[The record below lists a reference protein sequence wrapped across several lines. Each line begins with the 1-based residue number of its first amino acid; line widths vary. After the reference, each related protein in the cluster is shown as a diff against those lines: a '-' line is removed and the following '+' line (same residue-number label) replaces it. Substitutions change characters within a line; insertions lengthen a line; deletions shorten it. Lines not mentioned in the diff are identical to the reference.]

1 MSALFHPG
9 QRWVSETEPEL
20 GLGSIRHVTP
30 RTVAVGFGAT
40 NEARE
45 YSLEN
50 APLRRVRFH
59 TGDSL
64 LLRDGT
70 TLAVEAVAERRALIF
85 YRGGGREVC
94 ETELSDTISFNKPE
108 QRLYAGHVDEPAA
121 FDLRVAALRNQH
133 RRRKSK
139 VRGFVG
145 GRIDLVPHQL
155 CIAAEV
161 AGRLLPRVLL
171 ADEVGLG
178 KTIEACLIVH
188 RLILTGRA
196 QRVLILVPD
205 SLVHQWF
212 VELLRRFNL
221 WFHIFDEER
230 CAAIEG
236 TSGVASNPTPANRG
250 RTPSPPAKGGEGWGE
265 EGRRSAE
272 APLSPALSPLVPREA
287 RETAGTVPNYD
298 RDIAETNP
306 FLDDQLVLASLSLFT
321 GNERRRQQAL
331 AAGWDM
337 LVVDEAHH
345 LGWTPDAV
353 SPEYAV
359 VEALGQASPG
369 LLLLTATPEQLGM
382 ASHFARLRLL
392 DPDRFYD
399 LAEFI
404 HEAEGYRD
412 VARLADKVL
421 KREEFTPAEV
431 TSLAGILA
439 EPEAG
444 LRAKLAKLA
453 DGTVRAGLVSSLLD
467 QHGTGRVMFRNTRTT
482 ISGFPR
488 RVARLCPLDEDGDNA
503 ELFERLTEEFS
514 ADADASLAEHFEPD
528 FSADPRVHWLVELLR
543 ALGND
548 KVLLICRTRAKA
560 ETLDAALRV
569 WMNVKLAVFHEGL
582 TLVQRDRHAAWFA
595 EEDGARLL
603 ICSEIG
609 SEGRNFQFAHHLVM
623 FDLPLDPEL
632 LEQRIGRL
640 DRIGQT
646 SEIQLHLPFVVGSA
660 QEVLVRWYHEGL
672 NSFEKNLQGGRALLE
687 QFGKRIAELA
697 HEFHERGEAGPQ
709 EQAQLDPAPGVSLA
723 PRGTSAERAGE
734 RGASTGRRTSSPQP
748 SPPSEGR
755 KGADELWGQLCPAR
769 QELSALIAETKV
781 ARQELTA
788 RLEQGRDRLLEL
800 NSFRP
805 QVAAQLVQEIQKQ
818 DADPALDQFMLA
830 VFDHFGIHV
839 EELAPR
845 TYQLGS
851 AGVFADSFPGLPLEG
866 LTVTGD
872 RTRALSREDVQFLT
886 WDHPLVTG
894 ALDLLLGTDKGN
906 SSFGVW
912 PDGKATGLYLEAV
925 FLLECVAPSAL
936 HADRFL
942 PPTPLR
948 VLVDQAGN
956 DASAVADRE
965 TLARQLRPG
974 DPYPHV
980 GRREIREELLPSLLE
995 KAEDIVQR
1003 HVPTFIAQAR
1013 KEMASQ
1019 LDAELVRLKELERV
1033 NPSVRPEEIEHLTE
1047 QKRALDQHLGAARV
1061 RLEAIRLIQRG

>member
-20 GLGSIRHVTP
+20 GLGSIRHVTT
-30 RTVAVGFGAT
+30 RTVAVGFGAS

-50 APLRRVRFH
+50 APLRRARFH
-59 TGDSL
+59 IGDSL
-64 LLRDGT
+64 PLRDGT
-70 TLAVEAVAERRALIF
+70 TLAVESVAEHRALIF
-85 YRGGGREVC
+85 YRGDGREVC

-108 QRLYAGHVDEPAA
+108 QRLYAGQVDEPAV

-133 RRRKSK
+133 RRRKSP

-145 GRIDLVPHQL
+145 GRIDLIPHQL

-236 TSGVASNPTPANRG
+236 GNP
-250 RTPSPPAKGGEGWGE
+250 
-265 EGRRSAE
+265 
-272 APLSPALSPLVPREA
+272 
-287 RETAGTVPNYD
+287 
-298 RDIAETNP
+298 ETNP

-321 GNERRRQQAL
+321 GNERRRLQAL
-331 AAGWDM
+331 AGGWDM

-353 SPEYAV
+353 SAEYAV
-359 VEALGQASPG
+359 VEALGQATPG

-421 KREEFTPAEV
+421 KRETFTPAEV

-439 EPEAG
+439 EPEAS
-444 LRAKLAKLA
+444 LRTKLAKLA
-453 DGTVRAGLVSSLLD
+453 DEAVRNGLISSLLD

-488 RVARLCPLDEDGDNA
+488 RVAQLCPLDEDGDNA
-503 ELFERLTEEFS
+503 ELFERLAEEFS
-514 ADADASLAEHFEPD
+514 ADADASLVEHFEPD

-543 ALGND
+543 SLGED

-560 ETLDAALRV
+560 ETLEAALRV
-569 WMNVKLAVFHEGL
+569 WINVKMAVFHEGL

-687 QFGKRIAELA
+687 QFGPRLGELA
-697 HEFHERGEAGPQ
+697 HEFHERAEAGRK
-709 EQAQLDPAPGVSLA
+709 ELA
-723 PRGTSAERAGE
+723 
-734 RGASTGRRTSSPQP
+734 
-748 SPPSEGR
+748 
-755 KGADELWGQLCPAR
+755 
-769 QELSALIAETKV
+769 ALIAETQA
-781 ARQELTA
+781 ARLELTK

-805 QVAAQLVQEIQKQ
+805 QVAAQLVQEIGKQ
-818 DADPALDQFMLA
+818 DADPALDQFMVA

-845 TYQLGS
+845 TYRLGS

-866 LTVTGD
+866 LTVTCD

-906 SSFGVW
+906 ASFGVLK
-912 PDGKATGLYLEAV
+912 DGKGSGLYLEAV
-925 FLLECVAPSAL
+925 FLLECVAPPAL
-936 HADRFL
+936 HVDRFL

-948 VLVDQAGN
+948 VLVDRQGN
-956 DASAVADRE
+956 DAGNVIPRE
-965 TLARQLRPG
+965 TLASQLRAG
-974 DPYPHV
+974 DAHVLV
-980 GRREIREELLPSLLE
+980 GRREVREALLPSLLA
-995 KAEDIVQR
+995 KAEEIVQR
-1003 HVPTFIAQAR
+1003 HVPAFVAQAR
-1013 KEMASQ
+1013 KEMAAQ
-1019 LDAELVRLKELERV
+1019 LDHELARLRALQQV
-1033 NPSVRPEEIEHLTE
+1033 NPTVRPEEVE
-1047 QKRALDQHLGAARV
+1047 QLVRQRQALDQHLGAARV
-1061 RLEAIRLIQRG
+1061 RLEAVRLIQRGLV

>member
-40 NEARE
+40 NESRE

-59 TGDSL
+59 SGDSL

-70 TLAVEAVAERRALIF
+70 TLAVEAVAERRTLIF
-85 YRGGGREVC
+85 YRGDGREVC

-108 QRLYAGHVDEPAA
+108 QRLYAGQVDEPAA

-145 GRIDLVPHQL
+145 GRIDLIPHQL

-236 TSGVASNPTPANRG
+236 TNATPPNPT
-250 RTPSPPAKGGEGWGE
+250 
-265 EGRRSAE
+265 E
-272 APLSPALSPLVPREA
+272 APLSPTLSPLVPREA
-287 RETAGTVPNYD
+287 RETPGTVPNGD
-298 RDIAETNP
+298 RDNAETNP

-421 KREEFTPAEV
+421 KREVFTPTEV

-444 LRAKLAKLA
+444 LRAKLAKLV
-453 DGTVRAGLVSSLLD
+453 DDTVRAGLVSSLLD

-560 ETLDAALRV
+560 ETLEAALRV
-569 WMNVKLAVFHEGL
+569 WINVKLAVFHEGL

-646 SEIQLHLPFVVGSA
+646 SEVQLHLPFVVGSA

-687 QFGKRIAELA
+687 QFGPRISELA
-697 HEFHERGEAGPQ
+697 HEFHERAESAGK
-709 EQAQLDPAPGVSLA
+709 ELA
-723 PRGTSAERAGE
+723 
-734 RGASTGRRTSSPQP
+734 
-748 SPPSEGR
+748 
-755 KGADELWGQLCPAR
+755 
-769 QELSALIAETKV
+769 ALIAETKV

-866 LTVTGD
+866 LAVTGD

-906 SSFGVW
+906 SSFGIW
-912 PDGKATGLYLEAV
+912 PDGKGAGLYLEAV

-1003 HVPTFIAQAR
+1003 HVPTFITQAR
-1013 KEMASQ
+1013 KEMAAQ
-1019 LDAELVRLKELERV
+1019 LDAELVRLRELERV
-1033 NPSVRPEEIEHLTE
+1033 NPSVRPEEIEQLAE
-1047 QKRALDQHLGAARV
+1047 QKRALDQHLGAARI
-1061 RLEAIRLIQRG
+1061 RLESIRLIQRG

>member
-20 GLGSIRHVTP
+20 GLGSIGHVTA
-30 RTVAVGFGAT
+30 RTVAVSFGAARET
-40 NEARE
+40 RE

-59 TGDSL
+59 AGDSL
-64 LLRDGT
+64 PLRDGR
-70 TLAVEAVAERRALIF
+70 TLAVEGVTERRALLF
-85 YRGGGREVC
+85 YRGGDGEVC
-94 ETELSDTISFNKPE
+94 ETELSDTISFNQPQ
-108 QRLYAGHVDEPAA
+108 QRLLAGQVDEPAA
-121 FDLRVAALRNQH
+121 FELRVAALRHQH
-133 RRRKSK
+133 RRRKSR

-145 GRIDLVPHQL
+145 GRIDLIPHQL

-188 RLILTGRA
+188 RLLLTGRA

-236 TSGVASNPTPANRG
+236 GNP
-250 RTPSPPAKGGEGWGE
+250 
-265 EGRRSAE
+265 
-272 APLSPALSPLVPREA
+272 
-287 RETAGTVPNYD
+287 
-298 RDIAETNP
+298 ETNP

-337 LVVDEAHH
+337 LFVDEAHH
-345 LGWTPDAV
+345 LGWSPDAP
-353 SPEYAV
+353 STEYAV
-359 VEALGQASPG
+359 VEALGRVTPG

-392 DPDRFYD
+392 DPDRFFD
-399 LAEFI
+399 LQEFI
-404 HEAEGYRD
+404 AEAEGYRE
-412 VARLADKVL
+412 VARLADQIQ
-421 KREEFTPAEV
+421 RQQPFTATEAK
-431 TSLAGILA
+431 TLAGVLA
-439 EPEAG
+439 EPEAAVRTR
-444 LRAKLAKLA
+444 LDRL
-453 DGTVRAGLVSSLLD
+453 DDEEVRAELLDALLD
-467 QHGTGRVMFRNTRTT
+467 QHGTGRVMFRNTRAT
-482 ISGFPR
+482 IAGFPR
-488 RVARLCPLDEDGDNA
+488 RVARLCPLDEDGDNV

-528 FSADPRVHWLVELLR
+528 FSADPRVHWLVALLR
-543 ALGND
+543 ALAED
-548 KVLLICRTRAKA
+548 KVLVICRTRAKA
-560 ETLDAALRV
+560 ETLEKALRV
-569 WMNVKLAVFHEGL
+569 WINVKLGVFHEGL
-582 TLVQRDRHAAWFA
+582 TLVQRDRQAAWFA

-672 NSFEKNLQGGRALLE
+672 NSFERNLQGGRALLE
-687 QFGKRIAELA
+687 RFGDRLSELA
-697 HEFHERGEAGPQ
+697 HEFHERAEAGR
-709 EQAQLDPAPGVSLA
+709 ADLA
-723 PRGTSAERAGE
+723 
-734 RGASTGRRTSSPQP
+734 
-748 SPPSEGR
+748 
-755 KGADELWGQLCPAR
+755 
-769 QELSALIAETKV
+769 ALIAETRT
-781 ARQELTA
+781 ARAELTQ

-805 QVAAQLVQEIQKQ
+805 QVAARIVGELRQQ
-818 DADPALDQFMLA
+818 DADPTLDQFMLA

-845 TYQLGS
+845 TFQLGS
-851 AGVFADSFPGLPLEG
+851 AGVFADSFPGLPTEG
-866 LTVTGD
+866 LTVTCD

-894 ALDLLLGTDKGN
+894 ALDLVLGGDPGN
-906 SSFGVW
+906 SSFGQLR
-912 PDGKATGLYLEAV
+912 DGKGPCVFLEAV
-925 FLLECVAPSAL
+925 FLLESIAPPPL
-936 HADRFL
+936 HVDRFL

-948 VLVDQAGN
+948 VLVDQQGRDAG
-956 DASAVADRE
+956 AAIPRE
-965 TLARQLRPG
+965 TLATQLRPG
-974 DPYPHV
+974 DVHALV
-980 GRREIREELLPSLLE
+980 RCREIREELLPSLLE
-995 KAEDIVQR
+995 KAEEIVQR

-1013 KEMASQ
+1013 KEMAGQ
-1019 LDAELVRLKELERV
+1019 LDHEVARLKSLQEV
-1033 NPSVRPEEIEHLTE
+1033 NPSVRPEEIAELAA
-1047 QKRALDQHLGAARV
+1047 QRQALDQHLAHARL
-1061 RLEAIRLIQRG
+1061 RLEAVRLIQRS

>member
-1 MSALFHPG
+1 MSVLFHPG
-9 QRWVSETEPEL
+9 QRWVSESEPEL
-20 GLGSIRHVTP
+20 GLGSIRHVTA
-30 RTVAVGFGAT
+30 RTVAVTFGAT
-40 NEARE
+40 QESRE

-59 TGDSL
+59 AGDSL
-64 LLRDGT
+64 QLRDGT
-70 TLAVEAVAERRALIF
+70 TLTVEGVAERRALLL
-85 YRGGGREVC
+85 YRGEGREVC
-94 ETELSDTISFNKPE
+94 ETELSDTISFNQPQ
-108 QRLYAGHVDEPAA
+108 QRLFAGRADEPAV
-121 FDLRVAALRNQH
+121 FDLRVAALRHQH
-133 RRRKSK
+133 RRRKSP

-145 GRIDLVPHQL
+145 GRIDLIPHQL

-230 CAAIEG
+230 CIAIEG
-236 TSGVASNPTPANRG
+236 SNP
-250 RTPSPPAKGGEGWGE
+250 
-265 EGRRSAE
+265 
-272 APLSPALSPLVPREA
+272 
-287 RETAGTVPNYD
+287 
-298 RDIAETNP
+298 ETNP

-345 LGWTPDAV
+345 LGW
-353 SPEYAV
+353 SPEAPSAEYAV
-359 VEALGQASPG
+359 VEALGRVTPG

-392 DPDRFYD
+392 DPDRFFD
-399 LAEFI
+399 LREFI
-404 HEAEGYRD
+404 AEADSYRE
-412 VARLADKVL
+412 VARLADKVQQSQP
-421 KREEFTPAEV
+421 FAPAEV
-431 TSLAGILA
+431 TALASILA
-439 EPEAG
+439 ESEAS
-444 LRAKLAKLA
+444 LRGQLERLA
-453 DGTVRAGLVSSLLD
+453 DDSVRAELMEALLD
-467 QHGTGRVMFRNTRTT
+467 QHGTGRVMFRNTRAT
-482 ISGFPR
+482 ITGFPR
-488 RVARLCPLDEDGDNA
+488 RVARLCPLDEDSDNV
-503 ELFERLTEEFS
+503 ELFERLAEEFS
-514 ADADASLAEHFEPD
+514 ADSDASLAEHFEPD
-528 FSADPRVHWLVELLR
+528 FSADPRVHWLIELLR
-543 ALGND
+543 SLGED
-548 KVLLICRTRAKA
+548 KVLVICRTRAKA
-560 ETLDAALRV
+560 ETLEKALRV
-569 WMNVKLAVFHEGL
+569 WINVKLGVFHEGL

-672 NSFEKNLQGGRALLE
+672 NSFERNLQGGRAILE
-687 QFGKRIAELA
+687 QFGPRLSELA
-697 HEFHERGEAGPQ
+697 HEFHERAEAGRT
-709 EQAQLDPAPGVSLA
+709 ELA
-723 PRGTSAERAGE
+723 
-734 RGASTGRRTSSPQP
+734 
-748 SPPSEGR
+748 
-755 KGADELWGQLCPAR
+755 
-769 QELSALIAETKV
+769 ALIAETRT
-781 ARQELTA
+781 ARTELTA

-805 QVAAQLVQEIQKQ
+805 QVAARIVDEVRKQ
-818 DADPALDQFMLA
+818 DADPALDQFLLS

-851 AGVFADSFPGLPLEG
+851 AGVFADSFPGLPTEG

-894 ALDLLLGTDKGN
+894 ALDLVLGGDKGN
-906 SSFGVW
+906 SSFGQLR
-912 PDGKATGLYLEAV
+912 DGKGPGLFLEALFV
-925 FLLECVAPSAL
+925 LESIAPPPL
-936 HADRFL
+936 HVDRFL

-948 VLVDQAGN
+948 VLVDKQGR
-956 DASAVADRE
+956 DAANAIPRD
-965 TLARQLRPG
+965 TLATQLRPA
-974 DPYPHV
+974 DVHTVV

-995 KAEDIVQR
+995 TAEEIVQR

-1013 KEMASQ
+1013 KEMAAQ
-1019 LDAELVRLKELERV
+1019 LDHELARLKSLQAV
-1033 NPSVRPEEIEHLTE
+1033 NPTVRPEEIAELTA
-1047 QKRALDQHLGAARV
+1047 QRAALDQHLATARL
-1061 RLEAIRLIQRG
+1061 RLEAVRLIQRL

>member
-40 NEARE
+40 NESRE

-85 YRGGGREVC
+85 YRGDGREVC

-108 QRLYAGHVDEPAA
+108 QRLYAGQVDEPAA

-145 GRIDLVPHQL
+145 GRIDLIPHQL

-236 TSGVASNPTPANRG
+236 GNP
-250 RTPSPPAKGGEGWGE
+250 
-265 EGRRSAE
+265 
-272 APLSPALSPLVPREA
+272 
-287 RETAGTVPNYD
+287 
-298 RDIAETNP
+298 ETNP

-392 DPDRFYD
+392 DPDRFFD

-421 KREEFTPAEV
+421 KREAFTPAEV

-453 DGTVRAGLVSSLLD
+453 DDTVRAGLVSSLLD

-488 RVARLCPLDEDGDNA
+488 RVARLSPLDEDGDNA

-543 ALGND
+543 ALAD
-548 KVLLICRTRAKA
+548 EKVLLICRTRAKA
-560 ETLDAALRV
+560 ETLEAALRV
-569 WMNVKLAVFHEGL
+569 WINVKLAVFHEGL

-687 QFGKRIAELA
+687 QFGPRISDLA
-697 HEFHERGEAGPQ
+697 HEFHERAESAGK
-709 EQAQLDPAPGVSLA
+709 ELA
-723 PRGTSAERAGE
+723 
-734 RGASTGRRTSSPQP
+734 
-748 SPPSEGR
+748 
-755 KGADELWGQLCPAR
+755 
-769 QELSALIAETKV
+769 ALIGETKF

-818 DADPALDQFMLA
+818 DADPTLDQFMLA

-866 LTVTGD
+866 LAVTGD
-872 RTRALSREDVQFLT
+872 RIRALSREDVQFLT

-912 PDGKATGLYLEAV
+912 PDGKGAGLYLEAV

-956 DASAVADRE
+956 DASAVVDRE

-980 GRREIREELLPSLLE
+980 SRREIREELLPSLLE

-1003 HVPTFIAQAR
+1003 HVPTFITQAR
-1013 KEMASQ
+1013 KEMAAQ
-1019 LDAELVRLKELERV
+1019 LDAELVRLRELERV
-1033 NPSVRPEEIEHLTE
+1033 NPSVRPEEIVQLAE
-1047 QKRALDQHLGAARV
+1047 QKRALDQQLGAARI
-1061 RLEAIRLIQRG
+1061 RLESIRLIQRG